1 MNPTTK
7 LQFQVDSLQG
17 FVMILNDRIDNIT
30 AEGWSDPLVYDVL
43 IKDTLDILGELIDGK
58 VIAEV
63 AVRLRKV

>member
-1 MNPTTK
+1 
-7 LQFQVDSLQG
+7 
-17 FVMILNDRIDNIT
+17 MILNDRIDNIT